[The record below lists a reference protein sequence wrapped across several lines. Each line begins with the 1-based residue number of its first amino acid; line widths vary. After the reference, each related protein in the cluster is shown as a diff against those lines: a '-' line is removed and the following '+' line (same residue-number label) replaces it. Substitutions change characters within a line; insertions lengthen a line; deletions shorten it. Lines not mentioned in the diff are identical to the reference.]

1 MNFRTAPGD
10 QNVKSLKF
18 GIVGSGYMAKT
29 HSLALRNIEGF
40 LWPNMPRIEMVRL
53 ADIDARLAEE
63 SARRWGWAEATTD
76 WKQITRADD
85 IDVVVIITPN
95 DSHEEIASDAFAN
108 GKHVF
113 CEKPLAS
120 SAASAK
126 RMAEAA
132 SRSGKVNMVNFVYR
146 CWPAVQ
152 FARKLVESGEL
163 GELRHFEGH
172 FFQDYANAPDL
183 PYAWRFDSARA
194 GAGAGGDLG
203 SHISDIAVALVGPIA
218 RVAASSRTYFPLR
231 VEGAAMRNVTVDDMM
246 TTLVEFRSG
255 ATGSIHS
262 CWAATGHKSDLAFT
276 LIGSKGAL
284 SFSWERNNE
293 IHLYTEAEQKD
304 RNGFRRIMIGGIHP
318 EAEPFWY
325 AQGQGLGYGEAFV
338 ITARRLIEA
347 IQKNDTSASP
357 SFAEAAHINAV
368 IEATVKAAATRQWQ
382 EVEG

>member
-1 MNFRTAPGD
+1 MQR
-10 QNVKSLKF
+10 LRF

-40 LWPNMPRIEMVRL
+40 LWPKMPRIEMVRL
-53 ADIDARLAEE
+53 ADIDLDLAED
-63 SARRWGWAEATTD
+63 SARRWGWREATTD
-76 WKQITRADD
+76 WKAVTRGDD

-95 DSHEEIASDAFAN
+95 DSHEEIALDAFAN

-113 CEKPLAS
+113 CEKPLANT
-120 SAASAK
+120 AAAAH

-132 SRSGKVNMVNFVYR
+132 GRSGKVNIVNFVYR

-152 FARKLVESGEL
+152 FARKLIEDGEL

-172 FFQDYANAPDL
+172 FFQDYANDAGL
-183 PYAWRFDSARA
+183 PHAWRFDKERA

-203 SHISDIAVALVGPIA
+203 SHISDIAVFLLGPIG
-218 RVAASSRTYFPLR
+218 RVAANTRTYFSER
-231 VEGAAMRNVTVDDMM
+231 ATATGAANVTVDDMT

-255 ATGSIHS
+255 ATGSVHS
-262 CWAATGHKSDLAFT
+262 SWAATGHKSDLAFT
-276 LIGSKGAL
+276 IIGSKGSL

-293 IHLYTEAEQKD
+293 IHLYTEAQRKD
-304 RNGFRRIMIGGIHP
+304 RSGFRRIMIGGIHP

-347 IQKNDTSASP
+347 IQKNDTTASP
-357 SFAEAAHINAV
+357 NFAEAAHINAV
-368 IEATVKAAATRQWQ
+368 IEATVKAAATRNWQ